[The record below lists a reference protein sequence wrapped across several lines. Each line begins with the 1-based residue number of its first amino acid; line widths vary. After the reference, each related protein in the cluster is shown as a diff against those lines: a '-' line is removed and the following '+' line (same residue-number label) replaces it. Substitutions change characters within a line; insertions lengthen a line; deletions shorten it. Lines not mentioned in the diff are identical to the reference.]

1 MAVAWAWAYGEDIQ
15 IAITTW
21 NAAASA
27 YDSVVASVTS
37 ANLDENV
44 PLQDSSKTPQ
54 YNHVGE
60 GLLDRG
66 EIEMLVIEFTN
77 EERRKAGLKL
87 LQHDPAISA
96 IARSHSENM
105 AERSALL
112 HDIGGKD
119 ATDRAMDAGY
129 NCRAYHGDGSFSYG
143 LSENI
148 AEHPRVTQWMGRGRS
163 YHPVDYNRDA
173 KDAAQEL
180 VQGWMTS
187 SGHRENILDKDSYR
201 IGVGVAV
208 QESTEYGYISETV
221 YATQDFSTCR

>member
-1 MAVAWAWAYGEDIQ
+1 M
-15 IAITTW
+15 
-21 NAAASA
+21 
-27 YDSVVASVTS
+27 YDSAVASVTS

-54 YNHVGE
+54 YKHVGG

-66 EIEMLVIEFTN
+66 EIGMWVIEFTN
-77 EERRKAGLKL
+77 DERRKAGLKL
-87 LQHDPAISA
+87 LQHDHAISA

-105 AERSALL
+105 AESSALL

-119 ATDRAMDAGY
+119 AIDRAMDAGY
-129 NCRAYHGDGSFSYG
+129 NCRAYRGDGSFSYG

-163 YHPVDYNRDA
+163 YRPVDYNRDA
-173 KDAAQEL
+173 KDVAQEL

-187 SGHRENILDKDSYR
+187 PGHRENILDRDSYR
-201 IGVGVAV
+201 IGLGVAV
-208 QESTEYGYISETV
+208 QESPEYGYISETV
-221 YATQDFSTCR
+221 YATQNFSACR